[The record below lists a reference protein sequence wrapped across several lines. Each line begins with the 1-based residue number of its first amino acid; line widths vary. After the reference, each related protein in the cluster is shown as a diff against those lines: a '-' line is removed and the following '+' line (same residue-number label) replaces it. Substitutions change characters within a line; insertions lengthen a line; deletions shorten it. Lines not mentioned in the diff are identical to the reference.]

1 VIVSAGTV
9 VTPERAGPGWVAVE
23 GRLIVAVGDG
33 PAPSGSDVELGD
45 RVLVPGF
52 VDIHVHGGGGGSFTD
67 LDPASARRAVAFHRA
82 HGTTTTLA
90 SLVTASPR
98 DLLAGVRMLGELV
111 AEGGIAGIHLEG
123 PWLSEHRCGA
133 HEPALLRDPDP
144 AELATVLAA
153 GDGTVRMVTLA
164 PERAGALDAIRAV
177 VHAGAVAAV
186 GHTDTDLA
194 GAQAA
199 IDAGATVATH
209 LFNAMPVIHHRDPG
223 PVVALLN
230 DPRVTTELIVDGTHV
245 DPALYRMVDAAARDT
260 VALVTDA
267 MAAAGAA
274 DGHYR
279 LGSLAVT
286 VSDGVARL
294 DRTGSI
300 AGSTATMDRVFA
312 TAVAALPLPR
322 AEALV
327 VAARQAATIPARAVG
342 LTDTGALAPGLRAD
356 LVALTPDLT
365 VDRVMTAG
373 HWLPAHPADV
383 ITTGTPTHGSR

>member
-1 VIVSAGTV
+1 MIIGADTV

-23 GRLIVAVGDG
+23 GGLIVAVGDG
-33 PAPSGSDVELGD
+33 PAPSRPDVELGH

-67 LDPASARRAVAFHRA
+67 LDVASARRAVAFHRA

-90 SLVTASPR
+90 SLVTASPQ
-98 DLLAGVRMLGELV
+98 DLLAGVRMLDELV
-111 AEGGIAGIHLEG
+111 AEGSIAGIHLEG

-133 HEPALLRDPDP
+133 HVPSLLRDPDP

-153 GDGTVRMVTLA
+153 GAGTIRMVTLA
-164 PERAGALDAIRAV
+164 PERAGALDAIRGIV
-177 VHAGAVAAV
+177 DAGAVAAV

-199 IDAGATVATH
+199 IAAGATVATH
-209 LFNAMPVIHHRDPG
+209 LFNAMPAIHHRDPG

-245 DPALYRMVDAAARDT
+245 DPALYRMVDAAGRDT

-274 DGHYR
+274 DWHYR

-286 VSDGVARL
+286 VTDGVARV
-294 DRTGSI
+294 DRSGSI

-322 AEALV
+322 PEALV
-327 VAARQAATIPARAVG
+327 VAARQAAAIPARAVN
-342 LTDTGALAPGLRAD
+342 LPDTGALLPGLRAD
-356 LVALTPDLT
+356 LVALNPDLT
-365 VDRVMTAG
+365 VHRVMTSG
-373 HWLPAHPADV
+373 HWLPTHPADV
-383 ITTGTPTHGSR
+383 IGIGTASRGIR